1 MAGVGLQ
8 IRQLLAKGSY
18 TGLLGAYGYAGLI
31 SCGPWVLSIVGV
43 LTIGIFASGD
53 NLPDAHVTQ
62 FLVSITW
69 STAGSLILTGPLQL
83 LFGRFVADR
92 IYEKNEEQILPNLFG
107 AMLLIGAVGG
117 ALASAFVL
125 VELDETF
132 ICSALLVANF
142 VILCEGWLLLVLL
155 SGV

>member
-8 IRQLLAKGSY
+8 IRELLAKGSY
-18 TGLLGAYGYAGLI
+18 TGLASAYGYAALI
-31 SCGPWVLSIVGV
+31 SCGPWVLSIMAVLAIGV
-43 LTIGIFASGD
+43 FAPGDGISEAR
-53 NLPDAHVTQ
+53 VTQ

-69 STAGSLILTGPLQL
+69 STAVSLVLTGPLQL

-92 IYEKNEEQILPNLFG
+92 IYEKQDEQILPNLFG

-155 SGV
+155 S